1 MNSTPKRI
9 SRGKKIK
16 TGQGG
21 ENLFCWKIRNWQENS
36 AGKFTHFSHF
46 CAAKHFSPIADDDE
60 QAKAA
65 QSVCVCGAGSGE
77 TSPSRRKKRKLKN
90 RRQLAELTELAVIKP
105 KPKVQQAKTQK
116 KNAVEFEAR
125 VN

>member
-21 ENLFCWKIRNWQENS
+21 ENLFSWKIRNWQENS

-65 QSVCVCGAGSGE
+65 QCACVCLEGGSGSGE

-90 RRQLAELTELAVIKP
+90 RRQLDELTEFGRNKA
-105 KPKVQQAKTQK
+105 
-116 KNAVEFEAR
+116 
-125 VN
+125 